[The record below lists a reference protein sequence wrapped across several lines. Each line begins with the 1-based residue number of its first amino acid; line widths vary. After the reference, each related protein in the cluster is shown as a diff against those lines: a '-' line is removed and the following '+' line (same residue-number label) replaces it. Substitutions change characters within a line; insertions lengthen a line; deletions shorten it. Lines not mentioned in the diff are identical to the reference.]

1 MYMLIF
7 DMTLSFFFLI
17 HFLRKIIERIW
28 NQDEFYIWHKIS
40 YQMVCHYSN
49 PFSEAASLRVYVTS
63 LPKSL
68 DLTDKVI
75 RDNIS
80 IFIPKCRLRYRIFEI
95 FLLCLKTIW
104 FFPLP
109 LMAWQFTWYKW
120 KKSYKLKLISFE
132 WN

>member
-1 MYMLIF
+1 MLIF
-7 DMTLSFFFLI
+7 DMTLTFFFLI

-28 NQDEFYIWHKIS
+28 NQDEFYIWQKIT
-40 YQMVCHYSN
+40 YQMVCYYSN

-80 IFIPKCRLRYRIFEI
+80 IFIPKCRLRYKIFEI
-95 FLLCLKTIW
+95 ILMLKTIW
-104 FFPLP
+104 FILLP
-109 LMAWQFTWYKW
+109 LIAWQFTR
-120 KKSYKLKLISFE
+120 
-132 WN
+132 